1 MELFLSYPCSTIM
14 KYILT
19 AALLISS
26 FFSYSQLQT
35 NVRWAQSRSQETKD
49 TIYYNPADKLEWQ
62 DFKGNA
68 DNKSRALAITSSGF
82 GFSAGIQYRNGKGT
96 LSINVY
102 CYFSKYN
109 SWVKEE
115 SDYAL
120 NHEQHHF
127 DVSYIATCR
136 FFEKLK
142 TAKFTLANYNDML
155 SNIYN
160 ESTADLE
167 RLQNEYDGQTKNG
180 QLKNIQAEWNRK
192 IEKMLSQTALIN

>member
-1 MELFLSYPCSTIM
+1 M

-19 AALLISS
+19 AALLIPS
-26 FFSYSQLQT
+26 FFCYSQLQT
-35 NVRWAQSRSQETKD
+35 NVKWSQLRSQETKD
-49 TIYYNPADKLEWQ
+49 TIYYNPSNKLDWD
-62 DFKGNA
+62 DFKGKA
-68 DNKSRALAITSSGF
+68 DAKSVALAITSSGF
-82 GFSAGIQYRNGKGT
+82 GFTAGIQYRNGKGT
-96 LSINVY
+96 LTINVY

-109 SWVKEE
+109 SWVKEDKA

-142 TAKFTLANYNDML
+142 AAKFTLANYDDLLNA
-155 SNIYN
+155 IYN

-167 RLQNEYDGQTKNG
+167 KLQNEYDGQTRNG
-180 QLKNIQAEWNRK
+180 QLKNIQAEWNTK
-192 IEKMLSQTALIN
+192 IEKMLAQTAFIN